1 MSAKMYS
8 SLSQRRAN
16 LNPID
21 IEADAPG
28 LVKAFLRFEKLYLDP
43 FLDPNCQIDTEKL
56 PPRLQ
61 EQLLIHQQY
70 SLLCEWLDDGKS
82 CTLNVLLQNL
92 CIKYFQYG
100 WEFALEEEEE

>member
-43 FLDPNCQIDTEKL
+43 FLDPKCQIDTEKL

-61 EQLLIHQQY
+61 EQLLLHQQY

-100 WEFALEEEEE
+100 YEFALEEEEE

>member
-21 IEADAPG
+21 LEADAPG
-28 LVKAFLRFEKLYLDP
+28 LVKAFLRFEKLY
-43 FLDPNCQIDTEKL
+43 QIDTEKL

-100 WEFALEEEEE
+100 YEFALEEEEE

>member
-43 FLDPNCQIDTEKL
+43 TCLIESEKC
-56 PPRLQ
+56 PSRLQ
-61 EQLLIHQQY
+61 EQLLLHPQY

-100 WEFALEEEEE
+100 YEFALEEEEE